1 MVERFSPHPNM
12 KKVYY
17 TYLAIVMVPLLL
29 GGIGVTLAVYVHS
42 RPFVWVPILVWIVP
56 CLVAICF
63 TVYWISKYYSSIS
76 YSLTDDEVIVE
87 RGVWW
92 KPKHVVPYSRVMSVD
107 VVQGPISRHFG
118 VGTID
123 VFTAGYTGM
132 GGTAGPGT
140 RRAEASILCVPNFL
154 ELRDKIL
161 SFVRHRP
168 LFGPPAKPGDVSTEI
183 LNELK
188 QIRAIL
194 QKQTRGR

>member
-1 MVERFSPHPNM
+1 MIEKFTPHPNM

-17 TYLAIVMVPLLL
+17 TYLAIVAIPLIL
-29 GGIGVTLAVYVHS
+29 GGVGVTLAVYVYS
-42 RPFVWVPILVWIVP
+42 PSPALVWVPILSWVVP
-56 CLVAICF
+56 CLAIACF
-63 TVYWISKYYSSIS
+63 IAYWIPKYYDSIS
-76 YSLTDDEVIVE
+76 YALTGDEVIVE

-92 KPKHVVPYSRVMSVD
+92 KLKHVVPYSRVMSVD
-107 VVQGPISRHFG
+107 VVQGPISRRFG

-140 RRAEASILCVPNFL
+140 RRAEASILCVSNFM
-154 ELRDKIL
+154 ELREKIL

-168 LFGPPAKPGDVSTEI
+168 LFEAPGIGTEM
-183 LNELK
+183 LKELR

-194 QKQTRGR
+194 QKQTRRG